1 MNRVD
6 RLVAILTTI
15 QSKRFVTLEYI
26 ADKYQ
31 ISERT
36 VYRDIKALGEIGVPV
51 SFENNK
57 GYSIPKEYFLPPVTL
72 TSEEA
77 NALILVAK
85 LSERYTDRTIQKNVT
100 NALDKIKSV
109 LRTVEKDKA
118 DQLQDLIGVFTSAN
132 IENKDYLTEI
142 QNSILNR
149 QVLDIEY
156 VNNNEEKS
164 RRQVEPIGLKFYS
177 NQWHLIAWCW
187 LRNEYRDFKV
197 LQIQSLKNTM
207 QHFKKTEHISLEAYV
222 QSLV

>member
-85 LSERYTDRTIQKNVT
+85 LSERYTDRTIQKNVA

-109 LRTVEKDKA
+109 LRTVEKEKA
-118 DQLQDLIGVFTSAN
+118 HQLEDRIGVFTAAN
-132 IENKDYLTEI
+132 AETKDYLTEI

-149 QVLDIEY
+149 QILDIEY

-164 RRQVEPIGLKFYS
+164 SRLVEPIGLKFYS

-197 LQIQSLKNTM
+197 LRVQSLKNTM
-207 QHFKKTEHISLEAYV
+207 KPFKKKEHVSLEEYV

>member
-51 SFENNK
+51 NFENNK

-132 IENKDYLTEI
+132 VENKDYLTEI

-164 RRQVEPIGLKFYS
+164 SRQVEPIGLKFYS

-207 QHFKKTEHISLEAYV
+207 QPFMKTEHISLEAYV

>member
-51 SFENNK
+51 NFENNK

-132 IENKDYLTEI
+132 VENKDYLTEI

-164 RRQVEPIGLKFYS
+164 CRQVEPIGLKFYS

-207 QHFKKTEHISLEAYV
+207 QPFKKTEHISLEAYV